1 MIYLTIGCLILAVY
15 LLFDPLQT
23 AWMPKCPVKV
33 LTGLDCPGCGS
44 QRALHAL
51 LTGDVA
57 AAFRFNALLLLLLPY
72 VAVIAVL
79 EFSGRR
85 HLRLYRVLGS
95 QAAIAIVLVLVV
107 AWTVVRN
114 LFSL

>member
-1 MIYLTIGCLILAVY
+1 
-15 LLFDPLQT
+15 
-23 AWMPKCPVKV
+23 MPKCPVKV

-79 EFSGRR
+79 EFTGRR

-95 QAAIAIVLVLVV
+95 PAAIAIVLALVV
-107 AWTVVRN
+107 VWTVVRN
-114 LFSL
+114 LLSL